1 MASPRPVSDTFSSN
15 RAPRRR
21 QPWTVVLE
29 CDGQAAILALARRR
43 NAATSPFETL
53 FIRLPKRFL
62 EVVLLAAEDMISRDA
77 ARELHVVRLGVTEG
91 SASAVPL
98 PPPRLS

>member
-15 RAPRRR
+15 RAPRSVSVVRRR

-29 CDGQAAILALARRR
+29 CDGQAAILAAARRR
-43 NAATSPFETL
+43 DAATSPFESL

-77 ARELHVVRLGVTEG
+77 DRELHVVRLGVTEG
-91 SASAVPL
+91 SASV
-98 PPPRLS
+98 